1 MNRHSITI
9 PYSEIQKDQ
18 LDAKDKELVE
28 EAFKASENAY
38 APFSQF
44 KVGAAVRL
52 HTGEVLTGS
61 NQENASFP
69 AGICAERSVIAY
81 THANH
86 PSAKIRAIAVTASP
100 CGICRQVLLESEK
113 RAGSPI
119 RIFVMKDDRVLV
131 FESVKD
137 LLPFGFDSF

>member
-1 MNRHSITI
+1 MVQMYYKFLYLFFLNQPVMNRHSITI

-28 EAFKASENAY
+28 AAFKASENAY

-69 AGICAERSVIAY
+69 AGICAERS
-81 THANH
+81 
-86 PSAKIRAIAVTASP
+86 SLLIRTPTTLRQRS
-100 CGICRQVLLESEK
+100 GYCRYGFTLWNLPPGLVESEK
-113 RAGSPI
+113 EP
-119 RIFVMKDDRVLV
+119 D
-131 FESVKD
+131 
-137 LLPFGFDSF
+137 LPFAYL